1 MTIDSHQHF
10 WRYNPA
16 RDGWITDEMAALKR
30 DYLPQHLLTELK
42 LNQVEA
48 CIAVQ
53 ADQSE
58 DETLFLID
66 LAQGHSF
73 IRGVIGWVDLR
84 SDRLPEQLKFFSQ
97 FDKLRGFRHIV
108 QSEGDER
115 FLLRTDFLRGIS
127 ELQAFGF
134 TYDILI
140 YARQLPAAVEF
151 AAKFPEQKFV
161 VDHIAKPE
169 IRAKEIAGWERWMR
183 RMAALPNVYCKL
195 SGMVTEAK
203 WTRWRPSDFAPYLD
217 VVFECF
223 GSDRLMFGSDW
234 PVCLLACSYCQVK
247 EIIADYTNALPQHEK
262 DKIFGLNAAKFYG
275 LAA

>member
-1 MTIDSHQHF
+1 MIIDSHQHF

-97 FDKLRGFRHIV
+97 FDKLRGLSNCEKNFSR
-108 QSEGDER
+108 SEEH
-115 FLLRTDFLRGIS
+115 TS
-127 ELQAFGF
+127 ELQS
-134 TYDILI
+134 
-140 YARQLPAAVEF
+140 R
-151 AAKFPEQKFV
+151 
-161 VDHIAKPE
+161 VD
-169 IRAKEIAGWERWMR
+169 
-183 RMAALPNVYCKL
+183 
-195 SGMVTEAK
+195 
-203 WTRWRPSDFAPYLD
+203 
-217 VVFECF
+217 
-223 GSDRLMFGSDW
+223 
-234 PVCLLACSYCQVK
+234 
-247 EIIADYTNALPQHEK
+247 
-262 DKIFGLNAAKFYG
+262 
-275 LAA
+275 

>member
-10 WRYNPA
+10 WRYNPV

-30 DYLPQHLLTELK
+30 DYLPEHLLTELK

-58 DETLFLID
+58 DETMFLVD
-66 LAQGHSF
+66 LAERHGF
-73 IRGVIGWVDLR
+73 IRGVVGWVDLR
-84 SDRLPEQLKFFSQ
+84 SDRLPERLKFFSQ
-97 FDKLRGFRHIV
+97 FEKLCGFRHIV
-108 QSEGDER
+108 QSEDDER
-115 FLLRTDFLRGIS
+115 FLLRKNFLRGIS

-134 TYDILI
+134 TYDLLV

-151 AAKFPEQKFV
+151 AARFPEQKFV

-169 IRAKEIAGWERWMR
+169 VRAKEIAGWERWMR
-183 RMAALPNVYCKL
+183 QMAALANVHCKL
-195 SGMVTEAK
+195 SGMVTEAD
-203 WTRWRPSDFAPYLD
+203 WMRWRPSDFEPYLD
-217 VVFECF
+217 VVFDCF

-234 PVCLLACSYCQVK
+234 PVCQLAGSYCQVK
-247 EIIADYTNALPQHEK
+247 KIISDYTNALPQCEK